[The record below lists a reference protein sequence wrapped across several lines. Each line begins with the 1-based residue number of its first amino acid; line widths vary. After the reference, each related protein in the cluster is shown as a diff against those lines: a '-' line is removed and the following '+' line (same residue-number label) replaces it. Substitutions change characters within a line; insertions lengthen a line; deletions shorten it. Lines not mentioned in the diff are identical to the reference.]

1 MAGDTDPA
9 RGPLMDVTSI
19 WADLLSD
26 QDRAVITNAGYG
38 KARGLGTAPLLMV
51 IDCQYNYI
59 GADEPVDQQQDRWP
73 AGGGEAAWAA
83 VRTIGGLLNAAHSA
97 DVPVIYTRNVQKRT
111 VRFDSF
117 VGKST
122 WDHTKTLDDSEGS
135 RIVAEISPQ
144 ESDFVL
150 DKSYASAFYG
160 TPLVNY
166 LVGLGTDTLI
176 IAGVSTGGCVR
187 ATAIDAVSRGFNAA
201 VVADAVADRIVASHK
216 VALLDLW
223 MKYTDVIDS
232 VSASDYL
239 ASREGADG

>member
-1 MAGDTDPA
+1 
-9 RGPLMDVTSI
+9 MDVTSI
-19 WADLLSD
+19 WADLLTD
-26 QDRAVITNAGYG
+26 QDRAVIANAGYG
-38 KARGLGTAPLLMV
+38 RTRGFGTAPLLMV

-83 VRTIGGLLNAAHSA
+83 VRTIGGLLNAAHAA

-117 VGKST
+117 AGKST
-122 WDHTKTLDDSEGS
+122 WDHTKTLDDSESS
-135 RIVAEISPQ
+135 RIVEEIAPQ
-144 ESDFVL
+144 EGDFVL

-176 IAGVSTGGCVR
+176 ISGVSTGGCVR
-187 ATAIDAVSRGFNAA
+187 ATAVDAVSRGFNVA

-223 MKYTDVIDS
+223 MKYTDVVD
-232 VSASDYL
+232 SASAIGYL

>member
-1 MAGDTDPA
+1 MEV
-9 RGPLMDVTSI
+9 RSI
-19 WADLLSD
+19 WADLLTD
-26 QDRAVITNAGYG
+26 QDRAVIANAGYG

-59 GADEPVDQQQDRWP
+59 GADEPVEEQQDRWP
-73 AGGGEAAWAA
+73 AGGGQAAWAA
-83 VRTIGGLLNAAHSA
+83 IRIIAGLLDTAHAA

-117 VGKST
+117 AGKST
-122 WDHTKTLDDSEGS
+122 WDHSKTLDGSESS
-135 RIVAEISPQ
+135 RIVAEIAPRDD
-144 ESDFVL
+144 DFIL

-166 LVGLGTDTLI
+166 LVGLGADTLI
-176 IAGVSTGGCVR
+176 ITGVSTGGCVR
-187 ATAIDAVSRGFNAA
+187 ASAVDAVSRGFNVA

-223 MKYTDVIDS
+223 MKYTDVMDA
-232 VSASDYL
+232 ASITDYL
-239 ASREGADG
+239 ESLEKNR